1 MKKQDRTFC
10 CTDVRTQ
17 GPWVYFRCPGTPR
30 ELRAELAP
38 LLHTAYL
45 TNRSPEIYLPKP
57 PIPSVCG
64 CGLLGIKEGERSG

>member
-17 GPWVYFRCPGTPR
+17 GPWVYFHYPGTPR
-30 ELRAELAP
+30 VLRAEFAP
-38 LLHTAYL
+38 LLHTAYP

-57 PIPSVCG
+57 RF
-64 CGLLGIKEGERSG
+64 LLFVGVVPWDTGG